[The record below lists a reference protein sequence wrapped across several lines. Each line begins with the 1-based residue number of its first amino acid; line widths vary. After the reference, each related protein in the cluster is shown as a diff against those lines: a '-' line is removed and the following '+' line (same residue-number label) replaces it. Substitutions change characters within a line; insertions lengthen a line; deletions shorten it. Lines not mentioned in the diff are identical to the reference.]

1 MRRLFGSTQESGVVR
16 GAERD
21 GVDEA
26 LRAASRR
33 FDEVVAAARS
43 AAEDIGA
50 EARTRLDAGGADTP
64 SREQVAAELLETL
77 AARAQGLRREAEEV
91 ARILARAAGQLGSS
105 ADGPINGGGDGTG
118 GHAASKGMRL
128 LIAQMTAAG
137 SGRKEIAERLRQ
149 DFGVDDAGEILDD
162 VLGPAGG

>member
-1 MRRLFGSTQESGVVR
+1 MR

-43 AAEDIGA
+43 AAEEIGA
-50 EARTRLDAGGADTP
+50 EARTRLDAEGADTP
-64 SREQVAAELLETL
+64 SREQVAAELFETL

-91 ARILARAAGQLGSS
+91 ARILTRAAGQLGSS
-105 ADGPINGGGDGTG
+105 ADGPTNGGGDGTPG
-118 GHAASKGMRL
+118 RAASKGMRL

>member
-1 MRRLFGSTQESGVVR
+1 MVR
-16 GAERD
+16 GEERD

-33 FDEVVAAARS
+33 FYGVAAAARS
-43 AAEDIGA
+43 AAEEIGA
-50 EARTRLDAGGADTP
+50 EARTRLDAEAADTP
-64 SREQVAAELLETL
+64 SREQVAAELFETL
-77 AARAQGLRREAEEV
+77 EARAQGLRREAEEV
-91 ARILARAAGQLGSS
+91 ARILARAAVQLGSS
-105 ADGPINGGGDGTG
+105 ADGPTNGGGDGTG

-149 DFGVDDAGEILDD
+149 DLGVDDAGEILDE
-162 VLGPAGG
+162 VLGPGGG